1 MSIENLDYVLSI
13 KKDASEKA
21 LSSLISSLLVG
32 GFRCRSRVGA
42 ANSTLLFVQLSTLTF
57 TELVQQDLIKC
68 FECGVTVKDDAPAD
82 RSLLIYS
89 YLTESKQ
96 TNGLGITTDKDSIVE
111 TIMPIAGYLSDAS
124 LSARAKKNVFSASLL
139 TLTNK
144 KVYGTGIALYFEF
157 LKHYIGYLFFLSILG
172 VIAYIKSKQYSMAY
186 AYVNLVGGV
195 IFILSWKRRE
205 RYLASIWGVQNSHK
219 LVQNHAE
226 LAALNK
232 NFEVRSTYKH
242 LERKDGSR
250 FIKQWAFVPVAL
262 AFVAVLFTFQMVCFA
277 LEIFMSE
284 IYDGPLKTF
293 LKLIPTV
300 ALAVFV
306 PVLTIVYNLVVEKFL
321 GWEGHN
327 NKYTRYD
334 SFLAK
339 TFILNFLTGYVP
351 LLVTSFVY
359 LPFAHLV
366 ENYIPEIE
374 HSITS
379 TLTES
384 KYMLHYF
391 AKVKSQEDFIMNQDR
406 LDSQFFFFM
415 VTNQIIQLFL
425 KYVLPLILPKIINL
439 VMVKVLKKQPEA
451 PIKDSPD
458 ESRWL
463 SAVRT
468 AIAKPEFNLHDDF
481 RALALQFGYLSMFG
495 PVWTLAPLVCLIFNV
510 LVFKLDNLKLANGKY
525 FRPPVP
531 SRTDLIHPWDQAF
544 SILAWT
550 GSVVSPI
557 VTAFYRNG
565 TKPPKTLGQFALDK
579 ASVNI
584 SSSVMLMLTLFFSE
598 HLFFA
603 LYLVGSKAFKLVLS
617 KEEELT
623 NFLDN
628 DLRVRKD
635 YYSNLVELKTDSN
648 ESNDWPEQSVE
659 EIIKASQKTSLSG
672 SSDNSDGVNLR
683 ARKGKS
689 DRIIEVVDS
698 AGNKTEAIID
708 GPDHIP
714 MEDVKAIEK
723 KLNTKAKAK
732 KTN

>member
-1 MSIENLDYVLSI
+1 MSIQDSDFVLSI
-13 KKDASEKA
+13 KKDSSENE
-21 LSSLISSLLVG
+21 LSSLISTLLVG
-32 GFRCRSRVGA
+32 GFRCRSRPGTA
-42 ANSTLLFVQLSTLTF
+42 DSTLIFVQLSTLAF

-82 RSLLIYS
+82 RSLLIYG

-96 TNGLGITTDKDSIVE
+96 TNGLGITTDKTSIVE
-111 TIMPIAGYLSDAS
+111 TIMAISSYLSDAS
-124 LSARAKKNVFSASLL
+124 LVARSKKSVFAASLL
-139 TLTNK
+139 TSGIKN
-144 KVYGTGIALYFEF
+144 VYGTGIALYFEF
-157 LKHYIGYLFFLSILG
+157 LKHYIGYLFLLSIMG
-172 VIAYIKSKQYSMAY
+172 TIAFIKSKQYSMSY
-186 AYVNLVGGV
+186 TFVNLVGG
-195 IFILSWKRRE
+195 ILFILSWKRRE
-205 RYLASIWGVQNSHK
+205 RYLASTWGVQNSHK
-219 LVQNHAE
+219 LVQHNAE

-232 NFEVRSTYKH
+232 NFEVKSTYKH

-262 AFVAVLFTFQMVCFA
+262 AFVAILFTFQMLCFA

-284 IYDGPLKTF
+284 IYDGPLKVF
-293 LKLIPTV
+293 LKLVPTV

-306 PVLTIVYNLVVEKFL
+306 PILTIVYNMVVEKFL
-321 GWEGHN
+321 GWESHN
-327 NKYTRYD
+327 NRYTRYD

-366 ENYIPEIE
+366 ENYIPDIE
-374 HSITS
+374 HSINS
-379 TLTES
+379 TLPES

-391 AKVKSQEDFIMNQDR
+391 AKVKRQEDFIMNQDR
-406 LDSQFFFFM
+406 LNSQFFFFM
-415 VTNQIIQLFL
+415 VTNQVIQLFL

-439 VMVKVLKKQPEA
+439 VMVKILKKQPEA
-451 PIKDSPD
+451 PIKDSAD
-458 ESRWL
+458 ESKWL

-495 PVWTLAPLVCLIFNV
+495 PVWTLAPLVCLLFNV
-510 LVFKLDNLKLANGKY
+510 LVFKLDNLRLANGKY

-531 SRTDLIHPWDQAF
+531 SRSDLIHPWDQAF
-544 SILAWT
+544 FILAWA
-550 GSVVSPI
+550 GSVVSPV

-603 LYLVGSKAFKLVLS
+603 LYLIGSKAFKLVLS

-635 YYSNLVELKTDSN
+635 YYSNLVQLKAGVN
-648 ESNDWPEQSVE
+648 ESNNWKEQSVE
-659 EIIKASQKTSLSG
+659 EIIQSAKATSLSG
-672 SSDNSDGVNLR
+672 ASDSSDGAKLR

-689 DRIIEVVDS
+689 DRIIDVVNS

-708 GPDHIP
+708 GLEHIP
-714 MEDVKAIEK
+714 MEDVKAVEK
-723 KLNTKAKAK
+723 KLAANAKARK
-732 KTN
+732 SK

>member
-1 MSIENLDYVLSI
+1 MSIQNSDYVLSV
-13 KKDASEKA
+13 KKDASEKE
-21 LSSLISSLLVG
+21 LSSLISTLLVG
-32 GFRCRSRVGA
+32 GFRCRSRPGSA
-42 ANSTLLFVQLSTLTF
+42 QSTLLFVQLSTLAF

-82 RSLLIYS
+82 RSLLIYG

-96 TNGLGITTDKDSIVE
+96 TNGLGITTDKSSIVE
-111 TIMPIAGYLSDAS
+111 SIMPISGYLADAS
-124 LSARAKKNVFSASLL
+124 IAARTKKSVFAASLK
-139 TLTNK
+139 TTGIQK
-144 KVYGTGIALYFEF
+144 IYGTGIALYFEF
-157 LKHYIGYLFFLSILG
+157 LKHYIGYLVLLSIMG
-172 VIAYIKSKQYSMAY
+172 TIAYVKSKQYSMAY
-186 AYVNLVGGV
+186 TYINLVGGV
-195 IFILSWKRRE
+195 LFILSWKRRE
-205 RYLASIWGVQNSHK
+205 RYLASTWGVQNSHK
-219 LVQNHAE
+219 LVQNNAE

-232 NFEVRSTYKH
+232 NFEVKSTYKH

-262 AFVAVLFTFQMVCFA
+262 AFVAVLFTFQMTCFA

-284 IYDGPLKTF
+284 IYDGPLKVF
-293 LKLIPTV
+293 LKLVPTV

-306 PVLTIVYNLVVEKFL
+306 PILTIVYNLVVEKFL
-321 GWEGHN
+321 GWESHN

-366 ENYIPEIE
+366 ENYIPDIE
-374 HSITS
+374 RSINS
-379 TLTES
+379 TLPES

-391 AKVKSQEDFIMNQDR
+391 AKVKRQEDFIMNQDR
-406 LDSQFFFFM
+406 LNSQFFFFM
-415 VTNQIIQLFL
+415 VTNQIIQLLL
-425 KYVLPLILPKIINL
+425 KYVLPLVLPKIINL

-451 PIKDSPD
+451 PIKDSAD
-458 ESRWL
+458 ESKWL
-463 SAVRT
+463 GAVRT
-468 AIAKPEFNLHDDF
+468 ALTKPEFNLHDDF

-495 PVWTLAPLVCLIFNV
+495 PVWTLAPLVCLFFNV
-510 LVFKLDNLKLANGKY
+510 LVFKLDTLKLANGQY

-544 SILAWT
+544 IILAWA
-550 GSVVSPI
+550 GSVVSPV

-635 YYSNLVELKTDSN
+635 YYSNLVELKTDAN
-648 ESNDWPEQSVE
+648 EANDWKEQSVE
-659 EIIKASQKTSLSG
+659 EVIQSARSTSLRD
-672 SSDNSDGVNLR
+672 SSDGAKLR

-689 DRIIEVVDS
+689 DRIIDVVDS

-708 GPDHIP
+708 GLEHIP
-714 MEDVKAIEK
+714 MKDVTAIEK
-723 KLNTKAKAK
+723 KLAANAKAK
-732 KTN
+732 KSK